1 MGGKVFNFKT
11 NYIRVKFI
19 SEYGFNDVK
28 YPYAYGDENISFMLH
43 QKYIPIQEYEKST
56 EKTKYEYLY
65 KLDDDIKDNNI
76 TDENEGI
83 VKYGNDFSICRTFHS
98 EQLKYIVIYLI

>member
-1 MGGKVFNFKT
+1 MGEKVINFKT
-11 NYIRVKFI
+11 NDIRVKFN

-28 YPYAYGDENISFMLH
+28 YPYAYGDKNISFMLH
-43 QKYIPIQEYEKST
+43 QKYIPFQENEKST
-56 EKTKYEYLY
+56 EKTEYEYLY

-76 TDENEGI
+76 TDEKEGI

-98 EQLKYIVIYLI
+98 EQKKIIVIYLI